1 MNNIKK
7 KLSVSVDTG
16 VQGDTGFQSDT
27 GVCWN
32 GSKFVAVG
40 QGTNTIAYSYDGITW
55 TGSGIGPVFIDNQLI
70 IDNNEL
76 VINPDNYYDQSYNKM
91 SVSFYI

>member
-1 MNNIKK
+1 MKNIKK

-40 QGTNTIAYSYDGITW
+40 QGTPSTIVHSSDGITW
-55 TGSGIGPVFIDNQLI
+55 TGSVNGSI
-70 IDNNEL
+70 IFNIWN
-76 VINPDNYYDQSYNKM
+76 IR
-91 SVSFYI
+91 YIF